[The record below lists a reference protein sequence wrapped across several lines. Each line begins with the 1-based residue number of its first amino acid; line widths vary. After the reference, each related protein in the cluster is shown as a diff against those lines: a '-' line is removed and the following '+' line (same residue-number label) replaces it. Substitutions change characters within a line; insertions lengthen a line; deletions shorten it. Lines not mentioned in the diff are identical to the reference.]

1 MKNTMKTI
9 SIALT
14 VASASAWLGA
24 THADAAILFD
34 NTSNLSQAI
43 GEPGS
48 GTRLS
53 DGAAGITFTVGSS
66 GLTLS
71 SAVFGLY
78 DTNGASGSVGLRLYA
93 GATATGTVLQQINAS
108 SFAINSLASGGSKI
122 TFDTSAWTD
131 LAANTQYTLAVFW
144 FAGNPRMGDSG
155 LASSSWASSGLTF
168 NHFVYRNSS
177 VAPENFYVQL
187 NGAAPVA
194 IPGAGLASLATIGV
208 AGLAR
213 RRRR

>member
-1 MKNTMKTI
+1 MKTA
-9 SIALT
+9 SIAW
-14 VASASAWLGA
+14 VAVGASAWLVV

-34 NTSNLSQAI
+34 NTSNLSQTI
-43 GEPGS
+43 VEPGS

-66 GLTLS
+66 DMTLS

-93 GATATGTVLQQINAS
+93 GATATGTVVQQIAAS
-108 SFAINSLASGGSKI
+108 SFSINSLANGGSKI

-144 FAGNPRMGDSG
+144 LAGNPRMGNTG
-155 LASSSWASSGLTF
+155 LASGSWDSSGLTF
-168 NHFVYRNSS
+168 NQFVYRNSS

-187 NGAAPVA
+187 NGVSVTAV
-194 IPGAGLASLATIGV
+194 PGAGLASLAAVGL

>member
-1 MKNTMKTI
+1 MKTP
-9 SIALT
+9 SIAW
-14 VASASAWLGA
+14 VAVSASAWLVA
-24 THADAAILFD
+24 TQADAAVLFD
-34 NTSNLSQAI
+34 NTSNLSRTI
-43 GEPGS
+43 VEPGS

-108 SFAINSLASGGSKI
+108 SFAINTLASGGSKI

-144 FAGNPRMGDSG
+144 LAGNTRIGNSG
-155 LASSSWASSGLTF
+155 LASGSWVSNGLTF
-168 NHFVYRNSS
+168 NQFVFRDNS

-187 NGAAPVA
+187 NGVSASAV
-194 IPGAGLASLATIGV
+194 PGAGLASLATIGL
-208 AGLAR
+208 AGVSR
-213 RRRR
+213 RRR